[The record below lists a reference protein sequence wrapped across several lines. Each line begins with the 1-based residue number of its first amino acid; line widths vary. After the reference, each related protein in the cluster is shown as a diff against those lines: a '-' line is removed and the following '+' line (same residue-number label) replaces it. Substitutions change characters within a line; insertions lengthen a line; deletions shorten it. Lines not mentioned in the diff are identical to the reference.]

1 MLGAIIGDIIGSPY
15 RYVNAEDK
23 FFDLAKGVRGW
34 SHGREVTFHPRIT
47 DESILAAATAK
58 WLMQDEQHRS
68 SKLITHIQN
77 TCASYIDHGFSPFM
91 QKWIASDNPRASQY
105 DISSALSC
113 VIPAA
118 MAAKTLPEAISVS
131 RQVTEVFSTSPQ
143 SANAAMALGQ
153 ALWMAGHE
161 RSKED
166 IAFAMQNDFGLKV
179 DTPPEEVS
187 ALLMGATREPVIVN
201 GEETGEFYL
210 RESGKMSRDSEV
222 LVTAALQAFLRGDGF
237 EDSIRR
243 AVALGGPSDTVAS
256 LTGALSERFHG
267 SVPEKIK

>member
-1 MLGAIIGDIIGSPY
+1 MLGAIVGDIIGSPF

-47 DESILAAATAK
+47 DESLLTMAAAK

-68 SKLITHIQN
+68 SKLISQIQS
-77 TCASYIDHGFSPFM
+77 TCAAYTEQGFSPFM

-118 MAAKTLPEAISVS
+118 IAAKTLPEAISVS
-131 RQVTEVFSTSPQ
+131 RQVTEVFSISPQ

-153 ALWMAGHE
+153 ALWMAGHG
-161 RSKED
+161 RSKENF
-166 IAFAMQNDFGLKV
+166 IYANLERCQG
-179 DTPPEEVS
+179 
-187 ALLMGATREPVIVN
+187 
-201 GEETGEFYL
+201 
-210 RESGKMSRDSEV
+210 
-222 LVTAALQAFLRGDGF
+222 TAK
-237 EDSIRR
+237 S
-243 AVALGGPSDTVAS
+243 
-256 LTGALSERFHG
+256 
-267 SVPEKIK
+267 